1 MEANEKKMRGG
12 VKKVDVK
19 RKKKKERKTPFTTSF
34 VFFFFFK
41 PALPL
46 QHQQDDF
53 SRTFLA
59 CHFRQFRC
67 TI

>member
-46 QHQQDDF
+46 Y
-53 SRTFLA
+53 
-59 CHFRQFRC
+59 
-67 TI
+67 I

>member
-1 MEANEKKMRGG
+1 MSSG
-12 VKKVDVK
+12 KKVDVK
-19 RKKKKERKTPFTTSF
+19 RKKKKEKEKTPFTTSF
-34 VFFFFFK
+34 VFFFFSFK

>member
-1 MEANEKKMRGG
+1 MSSG
-12 VKKVDVK
+12 KKVDVK
-19 RKKKKERKTPFTTSF
+19 RKKKKEKEKTPFTTSF
-34 VFFFFFK
+34 VFFFFFFK